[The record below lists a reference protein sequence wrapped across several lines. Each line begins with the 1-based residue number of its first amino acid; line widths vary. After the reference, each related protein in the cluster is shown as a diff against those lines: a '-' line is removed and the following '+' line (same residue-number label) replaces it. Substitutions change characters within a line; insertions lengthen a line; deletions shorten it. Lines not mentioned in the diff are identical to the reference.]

1 MLIWRKTTNT
11 KNVLIWLSHNISI
24 TKWKLNYCY
33 KYDLASQFWLLRL
46 GIWLEYVYIY
56 VHSTN
61 NKYIDVYIFCWQ
73 CQFGMFIN
81 CCWMCVCVC
90 VCVYISVLPFSFTE
104 WQIVLFWEQLLY
116 RVFKGWDRFFFFKYV
131 FDMSSQIWYQ
141 SCIALCCPKISVL
154 LHEAKTKKNKKECVC
169 VGTAHV
175 SFIVHIIQSFHLSS
189 FLFCLYV
196 ICFNLKQWQDKT
208 LLAPMWCLLRRD
220 EKMRTVLNMRT
231 DRWLFKLIFFLIEKK
246 KKENKE
252 VLNKNPVVYTV
263 CVCVCV
269 HACLFCLP

>member
-1 MLIWRKTTNT
+1 MCACVCTFLCCLL
-11 KNVLIWLSHNISI
+11 VLLND
-24 TKWKLNYCY
+24 KLF
-33 KYDLASQFWLLRL
+33 S
-46 GIWLEYVYIY
+46 
-56 VHSTN
+56 
-61 NKYIDVYIFCWQ
+61 
-73 CQFGMFIN
+73 FGNN
-81 CCWMCVCVC
+81 CCIECLRGG
-90 VCVYISVLPFSFTE
+90 I
-104 WQIVLFWEQLLY
+104 
-116 RVFKGWDRFFFFKYV
+116 DFFDFFKYV

-154 LHEAKTKKNKKECVC
+154 LHEAKTNKKECVC

-208 LLAPMWCLLRRD
+208 LLAPMWCLLWRD

-231 DRWLFKLIFFLIEKK
+231 DRWLFKQFFFFLIEKK

-252 VLNKNPVVYTV
+252 VLNKKPVVYTV

-269 HACLFCLP
+269 CVCVYMRVCSAYLRCFYNKELPITTQHAFI